1 MDTSGLNQ
9 AINQAQQNANA
20 DQWVLFTFVV
30 IAPLLLIFIMI
41 PVAIIAQRKYK
52 CPVDGNWRKNKL
64 KGRQVVK
71 SVEGNKTII
80 TRQKVFICRK
90 CKKEF
95 AV

>member
-1 MDTSGLNQ
+1 MDSAVNQ
-9 AINQAQQNANA
+9 AINQAQQNANT

-30 IAPLLLIFIMI
+30 IAPLALVLIMI
-41 PVAIIAQRKYK
+41 PLAIIAQRKLK
-52 CPVDGNWRKNKL
+52 CPDCGNWRKNKF

-71 SVEGNKTII
+71 AVEGNKTII